1 MQDWLTARAQA
12 TPDKVALITN
22 PGDGAHELTFAQLA
36 GQVRQMARQWIAAGI
51 EPGQRV
57 AVLAITWPL
66 TVVQLFTAMRLDCV
80 LVPINIRLTLDEIDQ
95 QLRLAECDW
104 LLPYGL
110 TDTLGGLHE
119 RGHKIA
125 NLDVQRKVAKKVT
138 LPDHDIDLSEPL
150 AIIHTSGTSGT
161 PKGAVLTYGNFY
173 QSAMASAY
181 RLGVLPEDRWL
192 CVLPLYHVGG
202 LSILIRSVL
211 YGTAVDLVEKFD
223 VDAINRKLTEE
234 PITLVSLVPT
244 MLYRLLEARTQPWN
258 DQLRLVLL
266 GGAAPSAELLQRCH
280 DEGVPVATTY
290 GLTEAASQVATAG
303 PELARR
309 KPGTVG
315 KPLLFTQ
322 VKVVKE
328 TGGEAKPGDYGEVLV
343 SGPTVMQGYYNNPD
357 ATDKTLKNGWLHT
370 GDIGYLD
377 DDGDLFLV
385 QRRSD
390 LIVTGGE
397 NVYPVEVEAVLRG
410 HPAIKEVAVTG
421 LDHPEWG
428 QQVAAA
434 LVINDNMSV
443 SDEDL
448 ITYCRDHL
456 AGYKIPRHFL
466 KVGALPQTGS
476 GKIQRGALRE
486 LFIEQQNSHQRGDLS
501 P

>member
-12 TPDKVALITN
+12 TPGKVALITN

-36 GQVRQMARQWIAAGI
+36 GQVERMARQWVAVGI
-51 EPGQRV
+51 ERGQRV

-66 TVVQLFTAMRLDCV
+66 TVVQLFTAMRLGCV
-80 LVPINIRLTLDEIDQ
+80 LVPINVRLTVDEIDQ
-95 QLRLAECDW
+95 QLRLADCSW

-110 TDTLGGLHE
+110 TDTLGELRGK
-119 RGHKIA
+119 GHKIA
-125 NLDVQRKVAKKVT
+125 NLDAQRNAAKKVK
-138 LPDHDIDLSEPL
+138 LPERDIDLDEPL

-181 RLGVLPEDRWL
+181 RLGGLPEDRWL

-202 LSILIRSVL
+202 LSILVRSVL
-211 YGTAVDLVEKFD
+211 YGIAVDLMESFD
-223 VDAINRKLTEE
+223 VDAVNQKLTEE

-244 MLYRLLEARTQPWN
+244 MLHRLLEARTQPWN
-258 DQLRLVLL
+258 EHLRLVLL
-266 GGAAPSAELLQRCH
+266 GGAAPSVELLQRCH
-280 DEGVPVATTY
+280 DEGIPIATTY
-290 GLTEAASQVATAG
+290 GLTEATSQVATAG

-322 VKVVKE
+322 VKVVTE
-328 TGGEAKPGDYGEVLV
+328 TGKQAKAGDYGEILV
-343 SGPTVMQGYYNNPD
+343 SGPTVMQGYFNNPD
-357 ATDKTLKNGWLHT
+357 ATGKTLKNGWLHT
-370 GDIGYLD
+370 GDIGYVD

-385 QRRSD
+385 QRRTD

-397 NVYPVEVEAVLRG
+397 NVYPAEVEAVLRG
-410 HPAIKEVAVTG
+410 HPAVKEAAVIG

-428 QQVAAA
+428 QQVAAV
-434 LVINDNMSV
+434 LVINDNETV
-443 SDEDL
+443 SEDEL
-448 ITYCRDHL
+448 IKYCRERL
-456 AGYKIPRHFL
+456 AGYKIPRRFV

-476 GKIQRGALRE
+476 GKIQRGALGE
-486 LFIEQQNSHQRGDLS
+486 LFH
-501 P
+501 

>member
-36 GQVRQMARQWIAAGI
+36 GQVDRMARQWVAAGI
-51 EPGQRV
+51 ERGQRV

-66 TVVQLFTAMRLDCV
+66 TVVQLFTAMRLGCV
-80 LVPINIRLTLDEIDQ
+80 LVPINVRLTVDEIDQ
-95 QLRLAECDW
+95 QLGLAACDW

-110 TDTLGGLHE
+110 TDTLGELRGK
-119 RGHKIA
+119 GHKIA
-125 NLDVQRKVAKKVT
+125 NLDAQRNAAKKVK
-138 LPDHDIDLSEPL
+138 LPERDIDLDEPL

-211 YGTAVDLVEKFD
+211 YGTAVDLMESFN
-223 VDAINRKLTEE
+223 VDAVNKKLAEE

-244 MLYRLLEARTQPWN
+244 MLHRLLEARPQPWN
-258 DQLRLVLL
+258 DKLRLVLL

-280 DEGVPVATTY
+280 DEGIPVATTY

-322 VKVVKE
+322 VKVVTE
-328 TGGEAKPGDYGEVLV
+328 TGKQAKPGDYGEILV
-343 SGPTVMQGYYNNPD
+343 SGPTVMQGYFNNPD
-357 ATDKTLKNGWLHT
+357 ATGKTLKNGWLHT
-370 GDIGYLD
+370 GDIGYVD
-377 DDGDLFLV
+377 DNGDLFLV
-385 QRRSD
+385 QRRTD

-397 NVYPVEVEAVLRG
+397 NVYPAEVEAVLRG
-410 HPAIKEVAVTG
+410 HPAVKEAAVIG
-421 LDHPEWG
+421 LDHLEWG
-428 QQVAAA
+428 QQVAAV
-434 LVINDNMSV
+434 LVINDNETV
-443 SDEDL
+443 SEGEL
-448 ITYCRDHL
+448 IKYCRERL
-456 AGYKIPRHFL
+456 AGYKIPRRFV

-476 GKIQRGALRE
+476 GKIQRGALGE
-486 LFIEQQNSHQRGDLS
+486 LFI
-501 P
+501 